1 MILFK
6 DAIVFMT
13 KDFDENS
20 FNFNESIMKVIQ
32 LKDIIKCD
40 FDLDNN
46 GKCFTFSLFLFRSF
60 ISFFIYLRISINL

>member
-46 GKCFTFSLFLFRSF
+46 GKCFLFRSSYFSLSFLF
-60 ISFFIYLRISINL
+60 I